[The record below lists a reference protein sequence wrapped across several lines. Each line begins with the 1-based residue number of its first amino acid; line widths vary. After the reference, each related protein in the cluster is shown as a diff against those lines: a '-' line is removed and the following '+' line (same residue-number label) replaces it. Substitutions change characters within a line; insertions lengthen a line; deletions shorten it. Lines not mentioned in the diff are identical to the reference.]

1 MKTFIQ
7 ELMWLNRHRGAL
19 LILLGAPILYAFFY
33 PLPYQHAV
41 VDNIPLIV
49 WDAQQSSTSRAWIH
63 ELDSHPKLH
72 VVNVVAGDL
81 DDELWRQQNTAQA
94 FLLIPSTADERI
106 AHQQQVTVP
115 YGGKADNFLV
125 YSTAMRAIAETL
137 QNINQQSAQRSF
149 VVLEGNEITATQ
161 LADPISL
168 NITPLFNEHASY
180 MQYLVPA
187 VFILIVQQVIMIA
200 LGMHWGYR
208 FEMKRP
214 VGKPVAVWFAHIA
227 IYLVTGLGLI
237 LFFFRLI
244 LPAQGVV
251 MHGSGVQL
259 LSVAIPF
266 LLSVI
271 GFAMVVSIGFREQE
285 TAIVWL
291 LPLAVP
297 FLLLAGA
304 SWPSFAMADWAQ
316 ALAPWI
322 PSTWGVNAVIDVAFM
337 DHAPNYTI
345 GWRNA
350 FIWLSLALLLR
361 ALVGE
366 KQPVVA
372 PSIA

>member
-1 MKTFIQ
+1 MNTLIQ
-7 ELMWLNRHRGAL
+7 ELMWLNRHRGAV

-41 VDNIPLIV
+41 VDNIPMVI
-49 WDAQQSSTSRAWIH
+49 WDAQQSATSRAWIH
-63 ELDSHPKLH
+63 ELDSHPKLQITE
-72 VVNVVAGDL
+72 VIAGEP
-81 DDELWRQQNTAQA
+81 DETFWLQQNTAQA
-94 FLLIPSTADERI
+94 FLHIPADADQRI
-106 AHQQQVTVP
+106 AHQQQVILP

-125 YSTAMRAIAETL
+125 YSTSMRAIAETL
-137 QNINQQSAQRSF
+137 QHINQQSSEKSF
-149 VVLEGNEITATQ
+149 FTVEGNGITAAQ
-161 LADPISL
+161 LSEPIAL

-214 VGKPVAVWFAHIA
+214 IGHPIGVWLAHVS
-227 IYLVTGLGLI
+227 IYLLSGLALI

-251 MHGSGVQL
+251 MQGSGMQL

-266 LLSVI
+266 LLAVI

-285 TAIVWL
+285 SAIVWL

-304 SWPSFAMADWAQ
+304 SWPSFAMANWAQ
-316 ALAPWI
+316 TIAPWI

-337 DHAPNYTI
+337 NHYPDYTLCL
-345 GWRNA
+345 RNA
-350 FIWLSLALLLR
+350 FIWLSLGLLLR

-366 KQPVVA
+366 KLPAVA
-372 PSIA
+372 PSTV